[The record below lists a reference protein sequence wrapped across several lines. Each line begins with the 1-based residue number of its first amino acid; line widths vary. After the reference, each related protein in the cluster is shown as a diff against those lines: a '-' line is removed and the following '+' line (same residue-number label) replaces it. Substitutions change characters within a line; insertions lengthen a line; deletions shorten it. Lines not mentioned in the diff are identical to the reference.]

1 MIDRLIQRMVTM
13 KQNNWNHYIAALKAE
28 VKPALGCTEPIS
40 LALAV
45 AKARSIVGDEEIVKI
60 TAKVSPNLMKNGMG
74 VTVPGTGMKGLA
86 IAAAAG
92 AVCGDHEAG
101 LEVLRHINNEY
112 VEQAKA
118 LLNNNVVSVS
128 IADTKK
134 VLYSEAKVETANNVV
149 IVSIADS
156 HTKIVRIEKN
166 GEILFEEALSDG
178 NGHQKSYDLSD
189 ASVADIYDFCTHAPI
204 EQIAFM
210 KEAETMNN
218 DLSIEGLNND
228 YGLHIGKTMMK
239 QLDRGFLS
247 KDLMTDIMIRTSAGS
262 DARMGGATL
271 PAMSNS
277 GSGNQGIS
285 ATMPVVVV
293 ADFLKSSEEDRIRA
307 QTLSH
312 LIAIY
317 IHNTFPSL
325 SALCATSTAAM
336 GAAAGMA
343 WLLGDK
349 KLETINS
356 AICSMIGD
364 VSGIICDGAANSCA
378 MKVSSTANSAFKA
391 VIMALD
397 NVRVTGQEGLVS
409 QTVEESIR
417 NLGSLVTEGMTHT
430 DQQIIKIMINKS
442 NC

>member
-1 MIDRLIQRMVTM
+1 MDHR
-13 KQNNWNHYIAALKAE
+13 NWEEYIKALHAE

-45 AKARSIVGDEEIVKI
+45 AKARSIIGDEKILKI
-60 TAKVSPNLMKNGMG
+60 TTKVSPNLMKNGMG

-101 LEVLRHINNEY
+101 LEVLKNINDAY
-112 VEQAKA
+112 VAEAKA
-118 LLNNNVVSVS
+118 LLDNNIVSVS

-134 VLYSEAKVETANNVV
+134 VLYSEAKVETENHTA

-166 GEILFEEALSDG
+166 GEVLFEEKASEG
-178 NGHQKSYDLSD
+178 SGHQKGYDLSE
-189 ASVADIYDFCTHAPI
+189 ASVADIYDFCTNVPVD
-204 EQIAFM
+204 QIAFM
-210 KEAETMNN
+210 KEAEIINN
-218 DLSIEGLNND
+218 NLSVEGLTND

-239 QLDRGFLS
+239 QLDRGFIS

-293 ADFLKSSEEDRIRA
+293 ADFVNASEEDRIRA

-312 LIAIY
+312 LVAIY

-349 KLETINS
+349 DLEIINS

-417 NLGSLVTEGMTHT
+417 NLGSLVTEGMSHT

>member
-1 MIDRLIQRMVTM
+1 MDHR
-13 KQNNWNHYIAALKAE
+13 NWEEYIKALHAE

-45 AKARSIVGDEEIVKI
+45 AKARAIIGDEKILKI
-60 TAKVSPNLMKNGMG
+60 TTKVSPNLMKNGMG

-101 LEVLRHINNEY
+101 LEVLKNINDAY
-112 VEQAKA
+112 VAEAKA
-118 LLNNNVVSVS
+118 LLDNNIVSVS

-134 VLYSEAKVETANNVV
+134 VLYSEAKVETENHTA

-166 GEILFEEALSDG
+166 GEVLFEEKASEG
-178 NGHQKSYDLSD
+178 SGHQKGYDLSE
-189 ASVADIYDFCTHAPI
+189 ASVADIYDFCTNVPVD
-204 EQIAFM
+204 QIAFM
-210 KEAETMNN
+210 KEAEIINN
-218 DLSIEGLNND
+218 NLSVEGLTND

-239 QLDRGFLS
+239 QLDRGFMS

-293 ADFLKSSEEDRIRA
+293 ADFVNASEEDRIRA

-312 LIAIY
+312 LVAIY

-349 KLETINS
+349 DLEIINS

-417 NLGSLVTEGMTHT
+417 NLGSLVTEGMSHT

>member
-1 MIDRLIQRMVTM
+1 MGDQLSMNQVVW
-13 KQNNWNHYIAALKAE
+13 KEYIKALKNE

-40 LALAV
+40 LALAA
-45 AKARSIVGDEEIVKI
+45 AKARAVVGDEDIISIV
-60 TAKVSPNLMKNGMG
+60 TRVSPNLMKNGMG

-92 AVCGDHEAG
+92 AICGDAEAG
-101 LEVLRHINNEY
+101 LEVLKNINESH
-112 VEQAKA
+112 VKAAKQ
-118 LLNNNVVSVS
+118 LLDRNLVSVS
-128 IADTKK
+128 ISDIDKI
-134 VLYSEAKVETANNVV
+134 LYSEAEIKTANHIARVC
-149 IVSIADS
+149 IADT
-156 HTKIVRIEKN
+156 HTKIVRIEKD
-166 GEILFEEALSDG
+166 GAVIFEETDSEG
-178 NGHQKSYDLSD
+178 KGHAKPYDLTG
-189 ASVADIYDFCTHAPI
+189 ASIADIYDFCTNAPI
-204 EQIAFM
+204 NDIAFM
-210 KEAETMNN
+210 KDAETINN
-218 DLSIEGLNND
+218 ALSVEGLTND
-228 YGLHIGKTMMK
+228 YGLHIGKTMLK
-239 QLDRGFLS
+239 QLDKGFIA

-293 ADFLKSSEEDRIRA
+293 ADFLKASEEDRIRA
-307 QTLSH
+307 QALSH
-312 LIAIY
+312 LVAVY
-317 IHNTFPSL
+317 IHNTFPAL

-336 GAAAGMA
+336 GAAAGMG

-349 KLETINS
+349 KLDVIND

-409 QTVEESIR
+409 PTVEESIR
-417 NLGSLVTEGMTHT
+417 NLGNLVTDGMKQT
-430 DQQIIKIMINKS
+430 DEQIIKIMINKS
-442 NC
+442 QC

>member
-1 MIDRLIQRMVTM
+1 MNQVVW
-13 KQNNWNHYIAALKAE
+13 KEYIKALKNE

-40 LALAV
+40 LALAA
-45 AKARSIVGDEEIVKI
+45 AKARAVVGDEDIISIV
-60 TAKVSPNLMKNGMG
+60 TRVSPNLMKNGMG

-92 AVCGDHEAG
+92 AICGDAEAG
-101 LEVLRHINNEY
+101 LEVLKNINESH
-112 VEQAKA
+112 VKAAKQ
-118 LLNNNVVSVS
+118 LLDQNLVSVS
-128 IADTKK
+128 ISDIDKI
-134 VLYSEAKVETANNVV
+134 LYSEAEIKTANHIARVC
-149 IVSIADS
+149 IADT
-156 HTKIVRIEKN
+156 HTKIVRIEKD
-166 GEILFEEALSDG
+166 GAVIFEETDSEG
-178 NGHQKSYDLSD
+178 KGHAKPYDLTG
-189 ASVADIYDFCTHAPI
+189 ASIADIYDFCTNAPI
-204 EQIAFM
+204 NDIAFM
-210 KEAETMNN
+210 KDAETINN
-218 DLSIEGLNND
+218 ALSVEGLTND
-228 YGLHIGKTMMK
+228 YGLHIGKTMLK
-239 QLDRGFLS
+239 QLDKGFIA

-293 ADFLKSSEEDRIRA
+293 ADFLKASEEDRIRA
-307 QTLSH
+307 QALSH
-312 LIAIY
+312 LVAVY
-317 IHNTFPSL
+317 IHNTFPAL

-336 GAAAGMA
+336 GAAAGMG

-349 KLETINS
+349 KLDVIND

-409 QTVEESIR
+409 PTVEESIR
-417 NLGSLVTEGMTHT
+417 NLGNLVTDGMKQT
-430 DQQIIKIMINKS
+430 DAQIIKIMINKS
-442 NC
+442 QC

>member
-1 MIDRLIQRMVTM
+1 MSHMIW
-13 KQNNWNHYIAALKAE
+13 KEYIKALKNE

-40 LALAV
+40 LALAA
-45 AKARSIVGDEEIVKI
+45 AKAREVVGDETIMSI
-60 TAKVSPNLMKNGMG
+60 MTKVSPNLMKNGMG

-86 IAAAAG
+86 IAAAVG
-92 AVCGDHEAG
+92 AVCGDAEAG
-101 LEVLRHINNEY
+101 LEVLKNINADH
-112 VEQAKA
+112 VATAKK
-118 LLNNNVVSVS
+118 LLDQNLVSVS
-128 IADTKK
+128 IADVDKI
-134 VLYSEAKVETANNVV
+134 LYSEATIKTQNHVAKVC
-149 IVSIADS
+149 IADT
-156 HTKIVRIEKN
+156 HTKIVRIEKDD
-166 GEILFEEALSDG
+166 EVIFEESVVEG
-178 NGHQKSYDLSD
+178 KSHTKPYDLTGGTI
-189 ASVADIYDFCTHAPI
+189 ADIYDFCTNIPLAD
-204 EQIAFM
+204 IAFM
-210 KEAETMNN
+210 KDAEIINN
-218 DLSIEGLNND
+218 ALSEEGLKND

-239 QLDRGFLS
+239 QLDKGFIA

-293 ADFLKSSEEDRIRA
+293 ADFLKASEEERIRA

-312 LIAIY
+312 LVAIY
-317 IHNTFPSL
+317 IHNTFPAL

-336 GAAAGMA
+336 GAAAGMG

-349 KLETINS
+349 KLDVIND

-409 QTVEESIR
+409 PTVEESIR
-417 NLGSLVTEGMTHT
+417 NLGNLVTDGMKQT
-430 DQQIIKIMINKS
+430 DEQIIKIMINKS
-442 NC
+442 QC

>member
-1 MIDRLIQRMVTM
+1 MGDQLSMNQVVW
-13 KQNNWNHYIAALKAE
+13 KEYIKALKNE

-40 LALAV
+40 LALAA
-45 AKARSIVGDEEIVKI
+45 AKARAVVGDEDIISIV
-60 TAKVSPNLMKNGMG
+60 TRVSPNLMKNGMG

-92 AVCGDHEAG
+92 AICGDAEAG
-101 LEVLRHINNEY
+101 LEVLKNINESH
-112 VEQAKA
+112 VKAAKQ
-118 LLNNNVVSVS
+118 LLDQNLVSVS
-128 IADTKK
+128 ISDIDKI
-134 VLYSEAKVETANNVV
+134 LYSEAEIKTANHIARVC
-149 IVSIADS
+149 IADT
-156 HTKIVRIEKN
+156 HTKIVRIEKD
-166 GEILFEEALSDG
+166 GAVIFEETDSEG
-178 NGHQKSYDLSD
+178 KGHAKPYDLTG
-189 ASVADIYDFCTHAPI
+189 ASIAGIYDFCTNAPI
-204 EQIAFM
+204 NDIAFM
-210 KEAETMNN
+210 KDAETINN
-218 DLSIEGLNND
+218 ALSVEGLTND
-228 YGLHIGKTMMK
+228 YGLHIGKTMLK
-239 QLDRGFLS
+239 QLDKGFIA

-293 ADFLKSSEEDRIRA
+293 ADFLKASEEDRIRA
-307 QTLSH
+307 QALSH
-312 LIAIY
+312 LVAVY
-317 IHNTFPSL
+317 IHNTFPAL

-336 GAAAGMA
+336 GAAAGMG

-349 KLETINS
+349 KLDVIND

-409 QTVEESIR
+409 PTVEESIR
-417 NLGSLVTEGMTHT
+417 NLGNLVTDGMKQT
-430 DQQIIKIMINKS
+430 DEQIIKIMINKS
-442 NC
+442 QC

>member
-1 MIDRLIQRMVTM
+1 MNQVVW
-13 KQNNWNHYIAALKAE
+13 KEYIKALKNE

-40 LALAV
+40 LALAA
-45 AKARSIVGDEEIVKI
+45 AKARAVVGDEDIISIV
-60 TAKVSPNLMKNGMG
+60 TRVSPNLMKNGMG

-92 AVCGDHEAG
+92 AICGDAEAG
-101 LEVLRHINNEY
+101 LEVLKNINESH
-112 VEQAKA
+112 VKAAKQ
-118 LLNNNVVSVS
+118 LLDQNLVSVS
-128 IADTKK
+128 ISDIDKI
-134 VLYSEAKVETANNVV
+134 LYSEAEIKTANHIARVC
-149 IVSIADS
+149 IADT
-156 HTKIVRIEKN
+156 HTKIVRIEKD
-166 GEILFEEALSDG
+166 GAVIFEETDSEG
-178 NGHQKSYDLSD
+178 KGHAKPYDLTG
-189 ASVADIYDFCTHAPI
+189 ASIADIYDFCTNAPI
-204 EQIAFM
+204 NDIAFM
-210 KEAETMNN
+210 KDAETINN
-218 DLSIEGLNND
+218 ALSVEGLTND
-228 YGLHIGKTMMK
+228 YGLHIGKTMLK
-239 QLDRGFLS
+239 QLDKGFIA

-293 ADFLKSSEEDRIRA
+293 ADFLKASEEDRIRA
-307 QTLSH
+307 QALSH
-312 LIAIY
+312 LVAVY
-317 IHNTFPSL
+317 IHNTFPAL

-336 GAAAGMA
+336 GAAAGMG

-349 KLETINS
+349 KLDVIND

-409 QTVEESIR
+409 PTVEESIR
-417 NLGSLVTEGMTHT
+417 NLGNLVTDGMKQT
-430 DQQIIKIMINKS
+430 DEQIIKIMINKS
-442 NC
+442 QC

>member
-1 MIDRLIQRMVTM
+1 MSQMVW
-13 KQNNWNHYIAALKAE
+13 KEYIKALKNE

-40 LALAV
+40 LALAT
-45 AKARSIVGDEEIVKI
+45 AKARSVVGDEEILSIV
-60 TAKVSPNLMKNGMG
+60 AKVSPNLMKNGMG

-92 AVCGDHEAG
+92 AVCGDAEAG
-101 LEVLRHINNEY
+101 LEVLKNINADH
-112 VEQAKA
+112 VAVAKK
-118 LLNNNVVSVS
+118 LLDDNRVSVS
-128 IADTKK
+128 IADIDKI
-134 VLYSEAKVETANNVV
+134 LYSEAEIKTENHTARVCIADTHTKIMRIEKDGEV
-149 IVSIADS
+149 IFEEPIIEGKGHTKPYDLTGASIADI
-156 HTKIVRIEKN
+156 H
-166 GEILFEEALSDG
+166 
-178 NGHQKSYDLSD
+178 
-189 ASVADIYDFCTHAPI
+189 DFCTNAPL
-204 EQIAFM
+204 EDIAFM
-210 KEAETMNN
+210 KDAETINTA
-218 DLSIEGLNND
+218 LSVEGLTND

-239 QLDRGFLS
+239 QLDKGFIAQ
-247 KDLMTDIMIRTSAGS
+247 DLMTDIMIRTSAGS

-293 ADFLKSSEEDRIRA
+293 ADFLKASEEDRIRA
-307 QTLSH
+307 QALSH
-312 LIAIY
+312 LVAVY
-317 IHNTFPSL
+317 IHNTFPAL

-336 GAAAGMA
+336 GAAAGMG

-349 KLETINS
+349 KLDVIND

-409 QTVEESIR
+409 PTVEESIR
-417 NLGSLVTEGMTHT
+417 NLGSLVSDGMKQT
-430 DQQIIKIMINKS
+430 DAQIIKIMINKS
-442 NC
+442 QC

>member
-1 MIDRLIQRMVTM
+1 MDHR
-13 KQNNWNHYIAALKAE
+13 NWEEYIKALHAE

-45 AKARSIVGDEEIVKI
+45 AKARSIIGDEKILKI
-60 TAKVSPNLMKNGMG
+60 TTKVSPNLMKNGMG

-101 LEVLRHINNEY
+101 LEVLKNINDAY
-112 VEQAKA
+112 VAEAKA
-118 LLNNNVVSVS
+118 LLDNNIVSVS

-134 VLYSEAKVETANNVV
+134 VLYSEAKVETENHTA

-166 GEILFEEALSDG
+166 GEVLFEEKASEG
-178 NGHQKSYDLSD
+178 SGHQKGYDLSE
-189 ASVADIYDFCTHAPI
+189 ASVADIYDFCTNVPVD
-204 EQIAFM
+204 QIAFM
-210 KEAETMNN
+210 KEAEIINN
-218 DLSIEGLNND
+218 NLSVEGLTND

-239 QLDRGFLS
+239 QLDRGFMS

-293 ADFLKSSEEDRIRA
+293 ADFVNASEEDRIRA

-312 LIAIY
+312 LVAIY

-349 KLETINS
+349 DLEIINS

-417 NLGSLVTEGMTHT
+417 NLGSLVTEGMSHT

>member
-1 MIDRLIQRMVTM
+1 MGDQLSMNQVVW
-13 KQNNWNHYIAALKAE
+13 KEYIKALKNE

-40 LALAV
+40 LALAA
-45 AKARSIVGDEEIVKI
+45 AKARAVVGDEDIISIV
-60 TAKVSPNLMKNGMG
+60 TRVSPNLMKNGMG

-92 AVCGDHEAG
+92 AICGDAEAG
-101 LEVLRHINNEY
+101 LEVLKNINESH
-112 VEQAKA
+112 VKAAKQ
-118 LLNNNVVSVS
+118 LLDQNLVSVS
-128 IADTKK
+128 ISNIDKI
-134 VLYSEAKVETANNVV
+134 LYSEAEIKTANHIARVC
-149 IVSIADS
+149 IADT
-156 HTKIVRIEKN
+156 HTKIVRIEKD
-166 GEILFEEALSDG
+166 GAVIFEETDSEG
-178 NGHQKSYDLSD
+178 KGHAKPYDLTG
-189 ASVADIYDFCTHAPI
+189 ASIADIYDFCTNAPI
-204 EQIAFM
+204 NDIAFM
-210 KEAETMNN
+210 KDAETINN
-218 DLSIEGLNND
+218 ALSVEGLTND
-228 YGLHIGKTMMK
+228 YGLHIGKTMLK
-239 QLDRGFLS
+239 QLDKGFIA

-293 ADFLKSSEEDRIRA
+293 ADFLKASEEDRIRA
-307 QTLSH
+307 QALSH
-312 LIAIY
+312 LVAVY
-317 IHNTFPSL
+317 IHNTFPAL

-336 GAAAGMA
+336 GAAAGMG

-349 KLETINS
+349 KLDVIND

-409 QTVEESIR
+409 PTVEESIR
-417 NLGSLVTEGMTHT
+417 NLGNLVTDGMKQT
-430 DQQIIKIMINKS
+430 DEQIIKIMINKS
-442 NC
+442 QC

>member
-1 MIDRLIQRMVTM
+1 MGL
-13 KQNNWNHYIAALKAE
+13 QNWEEYIKALKSE

-45 AKARSIVGDEEIVKI
+45 AKARSVVGDEEILRI
-60 TAKVSPNLMKNGMG
+60 TTRVSPNLMKNGMG

-86 IAAAAG
+86 VAAAVG
-92 AVCGDHEAG
+92 AICGDADAG
-101 LEVLRHINNEY
+101 LEVLKNINAEY
-112 VEQAKA
+112 VAEAKA
-118 LLNNNVVSVS
+118 LLEKNIISVS
-128 IADTKK
+128 IADVNKI
-134 VLYSEAKVETANNVV
+134 LYSEAKIETKNHTA
-149 IVSIADS
+149 IVCIADT

-166 GEILFEEALSDG
+166 GEVLFEEAFKEGDV
-178 NGHQKSYDLSD
+178 HQKPYDLAN
-189 ASVADIYDFCTHAPI
+189 ASIADIYDFCTNTPLDN
-204 EQIAFM
+204 IAFM
-210 KEAETMNN
+210 KDAEVMNN
-218 DLSIEGLNND
+218 NLSIEGLTND
-228 YGLHIGKTMMK
+228 YGLHIGKTMLK
-239 QLDRGFLS
+239 QIDRGFIS
-247 KDLMTDIMIRTSAGS
+247 KDLMSDIMIRTSAGS

-293 ADFLKSSEEDRIRA
+293 ADFLKASDEDRIRA

-312 LIAIY
+312 LVAIY

-349 KLETINS
+349 QLELINHS
-356 AICSMIGD
+356 ICSMIGD

-391 VIMALD
+391 VMMALD
-397 NVRVTGQEGLVS
+397 DVRVTGQEGLVS
-409 QTVEESIR
+409 TTVEESIK
-417 NLGSLVTEGMTHT
+417 NLGSLVSEGMTHT
-430 DQQIIKIMINKS
+430 DKQIIKIMINKT

>member
-1 MIDRLIQRMVTM
+1 MGDQLSMNQVVW
-13 KQNNWNHYIAALKAE
+13 KEYIKALKNE

-40 LALAV
+40 LALAA
-45 AKARSIVGDEEIVKI
+45 AKARAVVGDEDIISIV
-60 TAKVSPNLMKNGMG
+60 TRVSPNLMKNGMG

-92 AVCGDHEAG
+92 AICGDAEAG
-101 LEVLRHINNEY
+101 LEVLKNINESH
-112 VEQAKA
+112 VKAAKQ
-118 LLNNNVVSVS
+118 LLDQNLVSVS
-128 IADTKK
+128 ISNIDKI
-134 VLYSEAKVETANNVV
+134 LYSEAEIKTANHIARVC
-149 IVSIADS
+149 IADT
-156 HTKIVRIEKN
+156 HTKIVRIEKD
-166 GEILFEEALSDG
+166 GAVIFEETDSEG
-178 NGHQKSYDLSD
+178 KGHAKPYDLTG
-189 ASVADIYDFCTHAPI
+189 ASIADIYDFCTNAPI
-204 EQIAFM
+204 NAIAFM
-210 KEAETMNN
+210 KDAETINN
-218 DLSIEGLNND
+218 ALSVEGLTND
-228 YGLHIGKTMMK
+228 YGLHIGKTMLK
-239 QLDRGFLS
+239 QLDKGFIA

-293 ADFLKSSEEDRIRA
+293 ADFLKASEEDRIRA
-307 QTLSH
+307 QALSH
-312 LIAIY
+312 LVAVY
-317 IHNTFPSL
+317 IHNTFPAL

-336 GAAAGMA
+336 GAAAGMG

-349 KLETINS
+349 KLDVIND

-409 QTVEESIR
+409 PTVEESIR
-417 NLGSLVTEGMTHT
+417 NLGNLVTDGMKQT
-430 DQQIIKIMINKS
+430 DEQIIKIMINKS
-442 NC
+442 QC